1 MSDGRM
7 PCAFISRTRDAS
19 IEGGRPRN
27 PSRRALTVAA
37 LTQHIEAS
45 AGFEPALEAYRE
57 IAIFHHPSMRHRRS
71 NLGGFAMRRTT
82 AIPA

>member
-19 IEGGRPRN
+19 IVT
-27 PSRRALTVAA
+27 SRRALTVAA
-37 LTQHIEAS
+37 LTHEAS
-45 AGFEPALEAYRE
+45 AGFEPALESYRE

>member
-27 PSRRALTVAA
+27 LLPRALTVAA
-37 LTQHIEAS
+37 LTQHLEAS

-57 IAIFHHPSMRHRRS
+57 IAIFHHPSMHHRRS
-71 NLGGFAMRRTT
+71 NSMRRTT